1 MDQAIRL
8 YRVGTAVRAS
18 VSWTACPDNLIY
30 ITVYNDMLLAKL
42 FVIVIVCVCVCVCL
56 LILVKDPRDYKIELF
71 NTYYAEYK
79 LYYILKF
86 CVFGEFLIR
95 PKCSH

>member
-1 MDQAIRL
+1 M
-8 YRVGTAVRAS
+8 YV
-18 VSWTACPDNLIY
+18 C
-30 ITVYNDMLLAKL
+30 
-42 FVIVIVCVCVCVCL
+42 VCVCVCVCL

-71 NTYYAEYK
+71 NTFYYAEYK